1 MFRSWRYSV
10 GNAMN
15 VAELL
20 QKLVLDAI
28 LIFEMLHLANVNSTN
43 RFDSVDFCLDN
54 GCRIEFSCS
63 SALGS

>member
-1 MFRSWRYSV
+1 MFRSLRYSF

-15 VAELL
+15 VGELL

-43 RFDSVDFCLDN
+43 RFDSVAFCWIMDVELN
-54 GCRIEFSCS
+54 F
-63 SALGS
+63 LVLLL